1 MDKEP
6 RLPQRQQSIFTMT
19 QIFYD
24 SGNTGN
30 RQRAILL
37 NFVPRILFLQLAYN
51 YESFSALLL
60 SLFLLSLSLRFYFTF
75 FVLDLKKKKNT
86 TTINN

>member
-37 NFVPRILFLQLAYN
+37 NFVPRILLLQLAYN
-51 YESFSALLL
+51 YESFSALFLLYSCFLYPSDSILL
-60 SLFLLSLSLRFYFTF
+60 SLFLT
-75 FVLDLKKKKNT
+75 
-86 TTINN
+86 